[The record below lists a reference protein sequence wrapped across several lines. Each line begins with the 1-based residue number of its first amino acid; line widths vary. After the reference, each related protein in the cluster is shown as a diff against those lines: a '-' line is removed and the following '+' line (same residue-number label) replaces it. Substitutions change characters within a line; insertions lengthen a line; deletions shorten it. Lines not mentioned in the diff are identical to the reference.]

1 MSAFVIGKIIKDKD
15 LIINSGLESLKVFE
29 I

>member
-1 MSAFVIGKIIKDKD
+1 MCASVIGKIIKDKD